1 MYAFLAVHLKL
12 TQYCYYKSIILQFKK
27 KHSISD
33 DTIAVN
39 QQILTGP
46 GTTSIAQ
53 CRSFSCSVISTS
65 LRPHGLQHASLP
77 CPSPSP
83 GVCSNPC
90 PLSRWCHPTTSSS
103 VVRFSSCLQPF
114 PASES
119 FSMSQL
125 FTTGGQS
132 FGASTSAS
140 VLPMNIQGWFPL
152 GLTDF
157 TFLQSKGLS
166 RVFSNTLAGSSFSKW
181 RGSELCCLKRKS
193 RKLKSFLLG
202 SDGKHF
208 RIAKNTGSRVRQTW
222 GWWHRQDKPLEL
234 QVHSLQHG
242 NSNSTFLRE

>member
-1 MYAFLAVHLKL
+1 MDCSTPVFPILHYCQNLLKL
-12 TQYCYYKSIILQFKK
+12 RSVELMMPSKHLIL
-27 KHSISD
+27 
-33 DTIAVN
+33 
-39 QQILTGP
+39 
-46 GTTSIAQ
+46 
-53 CRSFSCSVISTS
+53 
-65 LRPHGLQHASLP
+65 
-77 CPSPSP
+77 
-83 GVCSNPC
+83 
-90 PLSRWCHPTTSSS
+90 CHPLLLLPQAFSASGS
-103 VVRFSSCLQPF
+103 FPVRQFF
-114 PASES
+114 ASD
-119 FSMSQL
+119 
-125 FTTGGQS
+125 GQS
-132 FGASTSAS
+132 TGASAS
-140 VLPMNIQGWFPL
+140 VLPMNIEGWFPL
-152 GLTDF
+152 GLTVF

>member
-1 MYAFLAVHLKL
+1 MYD
-12 TQYCYYKSIILQFKK
+12 SLQP
-27 KHSISD
+27 HEPQH
-33 DTIAVN
+33 V
-39 QQILTGP
+39 
-46 GTTSIAQ
+46 
-53 CRSFSCSVISTS
+53 
-65 LRPHGLQHASLP
+65 RPL

-83 GVCSNPC
+83 REYSNPC

-119 FSMSQL
+119 FSMSRL

-132 FGASTSAS
+132 TGASTSAS
-140 VLPMNIQGWFPL
+140 VLPVNIQGWFPL

-166 RVFSNTLAGSSFSKW
+166 RVFSNTLAGSFSKW
-181 RGSELCCLKRKS
+181 RGFELCCLKRKS

-222 GWWHRQDKPLEL
+222 GWWHRQDKALEP

-242 NSNSTFLRE
+242 NSKSTFLREQLCGLGA